1 MNKVI
6 FLKKKPPLV
15 GRFVIGLQTIDL
27 ILLALVADGSEVVF
41 ITPFG
46 NTNEAFPITLGSVLS
61 TTLLADQLFVFFRC
75 CTHDRK
81 KITRIA
87 GSVNPLK
94 HIFLKKIPHR
104 QGGGDC
110 HEMGSF

>member
-1 MNKVI
+1 MKKVI

-15 GRFVIGLQTIDL
+15 GRFVIGSQTFDL
-27 ILLALVADGSEVVF
+27 ILLALVADRSEVVF

-46 NTNEAFPITLGSVLS
+46 NTDEAFPIAFGSVFSAAFL
-61 TTLLADQLFVFFRC
+61 TDQFVFFRC

-87 GSVNPLK
+87 GDVNPSK